1 MSGLGRGVEKHADR
15 KAGRCA
21 LPLHTPILSLFTFLV
36 YPFVHTF
43 VTTPT
48 TIGLRRVSS

>member
-21 LPLHTPILSLFTFLV
+21 LPLLYGVGRRSL
-36 YPFVHTF
+36 P
-43 VTTPT
+43 PK
-48 TIGLRRVSS
+48 S